1 MRKNRFAKIVATL
14 GPASSDAAIIEE
26 LFLAGVNI
34 FRLNFSHGAHE
45 VHKINIDHIRALEKK
60 HNKPITVLQDLQGP
74 KFRVGRFENDKIE
87 LTQGQTFVF
96 DNDQTLGN
104 AERVYLP
111 HPEIFSSVSVGDR
124 LLVDDARACFE
135 VTANDGTQ
143 LTTTHVYGKAISNN
157 KGVNLPDTVLDVPV
171 LTEKDLD
178 DLEFGLAHGVD
189 YVALSFVQ
197 RAADMAFLREKV
209 GDKAAILAKIEKPS
223 AVESI
228 EEILQVSDAV
238 MLARGDLGVEYPPEK
253 LPGIQKTVIQKAHE
267 VGKPIIVATQ
277 MLESMI
283 ESPVATRAEA
293 TDVDAAIAAG
303 ADAVMLSGE
312 TAMGKYP
319 VQAVAFMHRMIM
331 QSEKDHRYLARMR
344 ATDHSPSK
352 TSEGAISQGVKA
364 IVNTT
369 DIAAIV
375 SFTASGGTAK
385 RLSRE
390 RALTPLVAVTDTWER
405 ARQLRLHWGVDPRVM
420 TDITRF
426 KTVIVA
432 AVAAAKQSGYGQDGD
447 WIIVTAGVPFGQSG
461 TTNTLR
467 LAQIGDPYLEQE

>member
-1 MRKNRFAKIVATL
+1 MHKNCFAKIVATL
-14 GPASSDAAIIEE
+14 GPASSDAAVIEE

-45 VHKINIDHIRALEKK
+45 VHKTNIDYIRALEKK

-74 KFRVGRFENDKIE
+74 KFRVGRFDNEKVE

-104 AERVYLP
+104 TERVYLP

-178 DLEFGLAHGVD
+178 DLAFGLAHGVD

-197 RAADMAFLREKV
+197 RAADMVFLREKV

-228 EEILQVSDAV
+228 EEILQASDAI

-253 LPGIQKTVIQKAHE
+253 LPSIQKTVIQKAHE

-293 TDVDAAIAAG
+293 TDVDAAISAG

-319 VQAVAFMHRMIM
+319 VQAVAFMRRMIM

-344 ATDHSPSK
+344 TTDHSPSK

-467 LAQIGDPYLEQE
+467 LAQIGDSYLEQE